1 MLRTRIK
8 ICGLTRVEDAMVAA
22 KAGADAIGLVFHP
35 PSPRCVS
42 IGHALAICN
51 AMPPFVSTVALFVN
65 APPET
70 VLATIKA
77 LRPSML
83 QFHGDELE
91 PYCAQFGMPYLKAIR
106 IDGRMQPDDLL
117 ECETQFRSARALLLD
132 TLTPNLYGGSGE
144 RFDWELIPPSMRGR
158 IVLSGGLNPLNVGQA
173 IENIRPWAVDVSSG
187 VELDKKVDKTVDKKV
202 DDKADKKGIKDH
214 RKIEQ
219 FIEAVQN
226 ANV

>member
-8 ICGLTRVEDAMVAA
+8 ICGLTRVEDAIVAA

-42 IGHALAICN
+42 IEHARAICN

-65 APPET
+65 APSET
-70 VLATIKA
+70 VHATIEA
-77 LRPSML
+77 LHPAML

-91 PYCAQFGMPYLKAIR
+91 PYCAQFGMPYLKAIGVGAR
-106 IDGRMQPDDLL
+106 VQAGDLL
-117 ECETQFRSARALLLD
+117 ECETQFHSARALLLD
-132 TLTPNLYGGSGE
+132 TFTANLYGGSGE

-158 IVLSGGLNPLNVGQA
+158 IVLSGGLNPLNVGHA
-173 IENIRPWAVDVSSG
+173 IESIRPWAVDVSSG
-187 VELDKKVDKTVDKKV
+187 VEVN
-202 DDKADKKGIKDH
+202 DKADEKGIKDH
-214 RKIEQ
+214 RKIKQ

>member
-8 ICGLTRVEDAMVAA
+8 ICGLTRVEDAIVAA

-42 IGHALAICN
+42 IEHARAICN
-51 AMPPFVSTVALFVN
+51 ALPPFVSTVALFVN
-65 APPET
+65 APSET
-70 VLATIKA
+70 VHATIEA
-77 LRPSML
+77 LHPAML

-106 IDGRMQPDDLL
+106 IGARMQAGDLL
-117 ECETQFRSARALLLD
+117 ECETQFHSARALLLD
-132 TLTPNLYGGSGE
+132 TFTAKLYGGSGE

-173 IENIRPWAVDVSSG
+173 IESIRPWAVDVSSG
-187 VELDKKVDKTVDKKV
+187 VEVN
-202 DDKADKKGIKDH
+202 DKADEKGIKDH
-214 RKIEQ
+214 RKIKQ

>member
-8 ICGLTRVEDAMVAA
+8 ICGLTRVEDAIVAA

-42 IGHALAICN
+42 IEHARAICN
-51 AMPPFVSTVALFVN
+51 ALPPFVSTVALFVN
-65 APPET
+65 APSET
-70 VLATIKA
+70 VHATIGA

-106 IDGRMQPDDLL
+106 IGTRVQAGDLL
-117 ECETQFRSARALLLD
+117 ECETQFHSARALLLD
-132 TLTPNLYGGSGE
+132 TFTANLYGGSGE
-144 RFDWELIPPSMRGR
+144 CFDWEIIPPAMRGR

-173 IENIRPWAVDVSSG
+173 IESIRPWAVDVSSG
-187 VELDKKVDKTVDKKV
+187 VEV

-214 RKIEQ
+214 RKVKQ

>member
-1 MLRTRIK
+1 MSRTRIK
-8 ICGLTRVEDAMVAA
+8 ICGVTRVEDAMVAA

-35 PSPRCVS
+35 PSPRFVS
-42 IGHALAICN
+42 IEHALAICN

-65 APPET
+65 APPAT
-70 VLATIKA
+70 VLATIEA

-144 RFDWELIPPSMRGR
+144 RFDWNLIPPSMRGR

-173 IENIRPWAVDVSSG
+173 IESIRPWAVDVSSG
-187 VELDKKVDKTVDKKV
+187 VEVDKKV
-202 DDKADKKGIKDH
+202 AKKIDGKADEKGIKDH